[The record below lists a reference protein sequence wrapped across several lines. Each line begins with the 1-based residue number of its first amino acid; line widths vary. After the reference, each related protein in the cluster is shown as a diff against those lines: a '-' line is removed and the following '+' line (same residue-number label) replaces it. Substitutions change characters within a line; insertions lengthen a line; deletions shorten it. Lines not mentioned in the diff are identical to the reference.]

1 MRIAAL
7 SFFSPSRSSLS
18 SCMAFVVPMV
28 CHSVSRPFAVPCIIS
43 HDRVGIGVSFDH
55 GIELHRLQLE
65 SSTIVQQDIE
75 YCMRFLGRI
84 LQVRIRFIHFESYSI
99 IFLFMYKFFT
109 LALLSLSFFGSTF
122 AAIDDTQVID
132 RE

>member
-1 MRIAAL
+1 
-7 SFFSPSRSSLS
+7 
-18 SCMAFVVPMV
+18 MAFVVPIV
-28 CHSVSRPFAVPCIIS
+28 CHSVSRPFAIPCIIS
-43 HDRVGIGVSFDH
+43 HERVGIVFSFDH
-55 GIELHRLQLE
+55 GIEFHRLQLE
-65 SSTIVQQDIE
+65 SNSIVQHDAQYRMRVRE
-75 YCMRFLGRI
+75 YI